1 MIFIDSDI
9 LIDITRGKPNAIA
22 WLNAMHPIGVVI
34 SGYSAMELIDGTQ
47 NREDMRKTQLVL
59 HKIRAIWP
67 SSKSCSSAL
76 KTFEQI
82 HLANGIGFIDVLI
95 AHTALEFALPL
106 HTFNVRHFTAVPDL
120 QTIQPYTR

>member
-59 HKIRAIWP
+59 HKIRAIAEF
-67 SSKSCSSAL
+67 KIL
-76 KTFEQI
+76 FECI
-82 HLANGIGFIDVLI
+82 ENLRTDSPCKRDRL
-95 AHTALEFALPL
+95 
-106 HTFNVRHFTAVPDL
+106 
-120 QTIQPYTR
+120 Y